1 MVCIFSVK
9 RTMFSIDEDYEL
21 KPCTNCS
28 FCITMTLGHSMFD
41 VTTETCIRAKYQ
53 RPGIKFCGQ
62 KKNQERV
69 KELEKEIK
77 DLEWELFKRKDAL
90 KSLNRK

>member
-1 MVCIFSVK
+1 MVCMCSVK
-9 RTMFSIDEDYEL
+9 TYRITDEIR
-21 KPCTNCS
+21 PCTNCGL
-28 FCITMTLGHSMFD
+28 CETMTLGPRMFD
-41 VTTETCIRAKYQ
+41 IIVEACVRAKYQ

-62 KKNQERV
+62 KRNQERV